1 MNFMSTHT
9 HVLKLLNLS
18 DLLPNEFS
26 PSTIKAA
33 IKYLGTKHISRFMT
47 SLWTA
52 MLLTSLPRFIYHLGN
67 LSCLVFTTS
76 KSQYARDWSPHQR
89 VEKLVSIKR
98 QSLPATVQPYPL
110 QPDTHTE
117 LTFLPEPSYEAC
129 CEPGKNRQTARHSR
143 AARGSN
149 LVRGPGIQV

>member
-47 SLWTA
+47 PLWTA
-52 MLLTSLPRFIYHLGN
+52 MLPTSLLRFIYHLGN
-67 LSCLVFTTS
+67 LSCLIFTTS
-76 KSQYARDWSPHQR
+76 KSQYARDWNPHQR

-98 QSLPATVQPYPL
+98 HSQYQRLRSHTHCNLTH
-110 QPDTHTE
+110 THTE
-117 LTFLPEPSYEAC
+117 LTSLPEPHTKLAVSQGRTDELLSTLGQ
-129 CEPGKNRQTARHSR
+129 PGAR
-143 AARGSN
+143 
-149 LVRGPGIQV
+149 IW